1 LRKDFFVSVVLDLSN
16 TAHCRSATGVQR
28 VARQLYAALAEIGAG
43 PMAVVYDPYAKRWR
57 GPDAAERALLAPDAA
72 EGPAQNR
79 REVWSVAQKARGYL
93 RRGGEPDWAKL
104 RGAPLLA
111 PEIFSPAIFAAY
123 AELRGKLGG
132 STAAL
137 FYDAVALRFPQLT
150 PPANVAR
157 VENYLR
163 ELATLD
169 GVAAISAAS
178 KDDLLEQWARLGV
191 RDHPPVEAIP
201 LGVSAPPIAP
211 APLSPDEAR
220 LGVLVLCVGSI
231 EGRKNHRA
239 LLEAA
244 ELLWREGRHFRLILA
259 GLPRRETAAVA
270 LGLAAR
276 LQSAGRPLQLT
287 GAIPDQRLEELYVKC
302 RFTVY
307 PSLYEGY
314 GLPVAESLLRL
325 RPCICGTGGALAE
338 AAAGGGCL
346 TVTEPDAP
354 SLAQAM
360 RALLD
365 DDAWHAR
372 LCAEAAQR
380 RFPTWN
386 DYARG
391 LLAWLETLPK
401 RAGG

>member
-1 LRKDFFVSVVLDLSN
+1 MYFVPVVLDLSN

-28 VARQLYAALAEIGAG
+28 VARQLYVALAEIGAE
-43 PMAVVYDPYAKRWR
+43 PVAVVYDPYAKRWR
-57 GPDAAERALLAPDAA
+57 SPDATEQALLKPDAAED
-72 EGPAQNR
+72 PAQNR
-79 REVWSVAQKARGYL
+79 REVWTFAQKFRGYL
-93 RRGGEPDWAKL
+93 GRWTEPDWAKL
-104 RGAPLLA
+104 RGTPLLA
-111 PEIFSPAIFAAY
+111 PEIFSAA
-123 AELRGKLGG
+123 AFGALGELRGKLGG
-132 STAAL
+132 PAAAV
-137 FYDAVALRFPQLT
+137 FYDAVALRLPQLT

-163 ELATLD
+163 ELATFD

-178 KDDLLEQWARLGV
+178 RDELIEQWARLGV
-191 RDHPPVEAIP
+191 RDHLPVEAIP
-201 LGVSAPPIAP
+201 LGVSAPPNAP
-211 APLSPDEAR
+211 RPRSSGETR
-220 LGVLVLCVGSI
+220 LGALVLSVGSI

-244 ELLWREGRHFRLILA
+244 EMLWSEGRHFRLILA
-259 GLPRRETAAVA
+259 GLPRRETAAGA

-276 LQSAGRPLQLT
+276 LQSLGRPLQLT
-287 GAIPDQRLEELYVKC
+287 GAIADQRLEELYVKC

-307 PSLYEGY
+307 PSLYEGF

-338 AAAGGGCL
+338 VAIGGGCL
-346 TVTEPDAP
+346 TVAEPDAP

-365 DDAWHAR
+365 DDTLHAR

-380 RFPTWN
+380 HFPTWN
-386 DYARG
+386 DYARR
-391 LLAWLETLPK
+391 LAGWLENLPK
-401 RAGG
+401 RAGA